1 MNSRCMMGSAV
12 KGALISFEGGPNPL
26 VIVFQFNPDALTRSV
41 AAPLSSPAGTVP
53 DRETINFTL
62 SLDAI
67 DLDAPIDPATQIFGV
82 LPTLT
87 ALAELTK
94 QSSSQAP
101 PYVLF
106 VWGPH
111 RILVVRLLSLLIR
124 ETEFNAQLAPV
135 RADVDVVLNVL
146 ETLAEGAP
154 PAVRNAHQ
162 ETQAA
167 RERFLAKLPREFPDY
182 ISRILK

>member
-1 MNSRCMMGSAV
+1 V
-12 KGALISFEGGPNPL
+12 KGALIGFAAGGGNPV
-26 VIVFQFNPDALTRSV
+26 VILFQYNPEALTRSLP
-41 AAPLSSPAGTVP
+41 ALSADPAVTGSA
-53 DRETINFTL
+53 REIISFTL

-67 DLDAPIDPATQIFGV
+67 DLDAPIDPANQVVGV

-87 ALAELTK
+87 ALEELTE
-94 QSSSQAP
+94 QSRGQSP

-111 RILVVRLLSLLIR
+111 RVLVVRVVSLLIR
-124 ETEFNAQLAPV
+124 ETQFNTQLAPI

-146 ETLAEGAP
+146 ADLAEGAP
-154 PAVRNAHQ
+154 PAVRQAHQ
-162 ETQAA
+162 DNRAA

-182 ISRILK
+182 INRILK